1 MDRAHRNKKGNGLR
15 IYGPGYRVGLKKK
28 MRKVSIR
35 CKLQSLLA
43 VSVTVGEIKFKNLGM
58 QSE

>member
-15 IYGPGYRVGLKKK
+15 VYGPGYRVGFKKV
-28 MRKVSIR
+28 RKVSIR

-43 VSVTVGEIKFKNLGM
+43 VSVTVREKKFNNLGM
-58 QSE
+58 QSI